1 MWYAMMT
8 TLSAGL
14 MLMFTKS
21 GRAVIVNEDDKLVE
35 SSDDTGS
42 ATPFL
47 IVACRAW
54 DDISEELRSNCYSL
68 MDVNRTDWFVS
79 KHSSLK
85 HLQMEPG
92 SATNVAKS
100 SFILH
105 TDSFYPGYYSLEC
118 VFNNELFHVEGT
130 GSIFIVADSASY
142 LFKRAASFKLY
153 DYNKFRMYRYLL
165 FCVGIGGISIRIP
178 GLDWPLCHCAVAQAP
193 SPFDEHR
200 RPGRGPFEIF

>member
-1 MWYAMMT
+1 
-8 TLSAGL
+8 
-14 MLMFTKS
+14 MFTKS

-68 MDVNRTDWFVS
+68 LDVNRTDWFVS

-153 DYNKFRMYRYLL
+153 DYNKFRMYR
-165 FCVGIGGISIRIP
+165 FSRFSSVGIGVISVRI
-178 GLDWPLCHCAVAQAP
+178 LNL
-193 SPFDEHR
+193 EMLN
-200 RPGRGPFEIF
+200 RPRGGHLQGVPK